1 MKIDIR
7 KDAVDAIKA
16 IVDEQQDQPGFVRVF
31 VAGLG
36 WSGPSFG
43 LALDDKKPG
52 DLMDDSNDVV
62 FIMEQDLHSR
72 FGDISVEYMDGGFLV
87 RQMGAQESGCSS
99 CSGCGG
105 H

>member
-1 MKIDIR
+1 MRVDI
-7 KDAVDAIKA
+7 KKEAVDAIKA
-16 IVDEQQDQPGFVRVF
+16 IIDEQQDQPKFVRIF

-52 DLMDDSNDVV
+52 DLEDDANEVV
-62 FIMEQDLHSR
+62 FVMEQDLYNR
-72 FGDISVEYMDGGFLV
+72 FGEISIEYIDGGFLV
-87 RQMGAQESGCSS
+87 RQSLQEASACSS
-99 CSGCGG
+99 CSGCG